1 MPRRRE
7 YAFDSGES
15 GQAGAALPDLA
26 LATAR
31 RRAEEARSTGA
42 GLLVTECPQSLSLLE
57 QACAAGGPGLVATS
71 LTDLLATSLEGDLS

>member
-15 GQAGAALPDLA
+15 GQATAALPELA
-26 LATAR
+26 RATAL
-31 RRAEEARSTGA
+31 RRANEARSTGA
-42 GLLVTECPQSLSLLE
+42 ELLVTECPQSLALLE
-57 QACAAGGPGLVATS
+57 EACAESGPGLTATS